1 VAVGRNDPCPCGS
14 GKRYKHCCGKI
25 ASAAAAAGSVTVM
38 PAAADAG
45 VTRAMLMALIPL
57 LQAGRHAELEH
68 RARELTSLDPGSGG
82 AWKALGV
89 ALELQRKDS
98 LPALAR
104 AATLLADDA
113 EAQANLGSALLR
125 VGRSA
130 EAIPLLQRA
139 LQINPGNADTHSNLG
154 NALRAE
160 GRKDEALASY
170 QAAARLFPGRAELQK
185 NLGNMLLSLG
195 RPLEAAGCYQAALGL
210 RPDLAELHNGLAI
223 ALLSGGRPAEAIVSA
238 RRAIDLAAGSP
249 EAHSTL
255 GNALLDLGL
264 SAEAADAYRA
274 ALALEPDFA
283 DAANNLAIA
292 LRLQGRTEEAMTHVR
307 RAIQLNPRSAST
319 RVLLADAHAD
329 RGEFPQAEQ
338 CLREAIAIE
347 PDSAEA
353 WAGLAHLRTMTSGD
367 APWLAQAARIA
378 AGQQL
383 APRMEVLLRYALGK
397 YYDDIQQYPQAFPHY
412 RRANELS
419 RQHRVPYDAE
429 RSERM
434 IDQLIRCCSSGWL
447 KRVLPHGIADV
458 RPVFV
463 VGMPR
468 SGTSLVEQILAS
480 HPLVYGAGELPFWN
494 AAAAALTLPEP
505 GEAFDAASLRPL
517 AGDYLRLLSA
527 ISAGASRI
535 VDKMPENFLH
545 LGLIYAALPGARIIH
560 VARHPIDTCVSIYFQ
575 DFRPS
580 LTYAT
585 ALGGLAHYY
594 RQYWRLMQHWRSL
607 LPQHAM
613 LELSYEQLVAKP
625 ELISRKLLEFLELPW
640 DARCLDFQG
649 TRRSVVTASKWQV
662 RQKISTAS
670 VARWRHY
677 ESFVRELLPLLDIER
692 APEQQ

>member
-1 VAVGRNDPCPCGS
+1 MQPGRNDPCSCGS
-14 GKRYKHCCGKI
+14 GKRYKHCCGQI
-25 ASAAAAAGSVTVM
+25 ASPAVAAPAAAAE
-38 PAAADAG
+38 AG

-57 LQAGRHAELEH
+57 LRAGRHVELEH
-68 RARELTSLDPGSGG
+68 RARELTRLDPASGG

-89 ALELQRKDS
+89 ALELQQKDS

-130 EAIPLLQRA
+130 EAIPSLQRA
-139 LQINPGNADTHSNLG
+139 LQINPEDADTHSNLG

-170 QAAARLFPGRAELQK
+170 QAAARLVPGRAELHK

-195 RPLEAAGCYQAALGL
+195 RPLEAAESYQAALVL
-210 RPDLAELHNGLAI
+210 QPDLAELHNGLAI
-223 ALLSGGRPAEAIVSA
+223 ALLSGARPAEAMVSA
-238 RRAIDLAAGSP
+238 RRAIELAAGSP

-264 SAEAADAYRA
+264 SAQAADAYRA
-274 ALALEPDFA
+274 ALALKPDFA
-283 DAANNLAIA
+283 DAESNLAIA
-292 LRLQGRTEEAMTHVR
+292 LRLQGRTEEAMSHAR
-307 RAIQLNPRSAST
+307 RAIQLNPRSAAT
-319 RVLLADAHAD
+319 MVLLADAHAD

-353 WAGLAHLRTMTSGD
+353 WAGLAHLRTMTSRD
-367 APWLAQAARIA
+367 APWLARAAHIA
-378 AGQQL
+378 GEKHL
-383 APRMEVLLRYALGK
+383 APRMEALLRYALGK
-397 YYDDIQQYPQAFPHY
+397 YYDDLHQYPQAFPHY

-419 RQHRVPYDAE
+419 RQYRVPYDAE
-429 RSERM
+429 RSERE
-434 IDQLIRCCSSGWL
+434 IERLIRCCSSGWL
-447 KRVLPHGIADV
+447 KRVRPHGIADG

-480 HPLVYGAGELPFWN
+480 HPSVYGAGELPFWN
-494 AAAAALTLPEP
+494 AAAAASTLPEP
-505 GEAFDAASLRPL
+505 GEAFDPASLRPL
-517 AGDYLRLLSA
+517 AGDYLTLLRG
-527 ISAGASRI
+527 ISASASRVI
-535 VDKMPENFLH
+535 DKMPENFLH
-545 LGLIYAALPGARIIH
+545 LGVIHAALPGARIIH

-585 ALGGLAHYY
+585 ALGDLAHYY

-607 LPQHAM
+607 LPQQAM

-625 ELISRKLLEFLELPW
+625 EVISRKLLEFLGLPW
-640 DARCLDFQG
+640 DARCLEFQAA
-649 TRRSVVTASKWQV
+649 RRSVVTASKWQV

-677 ESFVRELLPLLDIER
+677 ESFVTELLPLLDLER
-692 APEQQ
+692 APEEQ